1 MGMRFLVVLMLMAL
15 VGGACGSDIG
25 DEPEP
30 TVPEGT
36 PGDVILEISDEGGF
50 VPVEFN
56 LSRVPRFT
64 VFADGTVVMPGGRQF
79 VFPGPALNPLVRT
92 ELDAETLAD
101 LLTFIEDLGLAD
113 IDSVDI
119 NNATNVADASTTVVR
134 YFDASGE
141 HRISIYALG
150 FDGTS
155 SDARPAIVESMISRL
170 DQATG
175 GDDADPYEAER
186 VVVFAQVAQGLDPQ
200 QLTPAGPWP
209 FDFDRSDSTSEVA
222 GFWCLTVEGDVA
234 KAVTEVLDD
243 ADAMTTWELDGA
255 AHRVIGRP
263 LLPHQDGC

>member
-1 MGMRFLVVLMLMAL
+1 MRFVVVMMLMGLVV
-15 VGGACGSDIG
+15 GACGSDTV

-30 TVPEGT
+30 TVPNGT
-36 PGDVILEISDEGGF
+36 DGGVILEISDEGGF

-64 VFADGTVVMPGGRQF
+64 VFADGTVVMPRGGQF
-79 VFPGPALNPLVRT
+79 SFPGPALSPLVRT
-92 ELDAETLAD
+92 ELDPGTLAD
-101 LLTFIEDLGLAD
+101 LLTFVDDLGLAD
-113 IDSVDI
+113 IESVDI

-134 YFDASGE
+134 YFDGSGE

-170 DQATG
+170 DQATS
-175 GDDADPYEAER
+175 GDDAEPYDAER
-186 VVVFAQVAQGLDPQ
+186 MIVFAQVAQGLDPQ
-200 QLTPAGPWP
+200 QLTQAGPWP
-209 FDFDRSDSTSEVA
+209 FDFDQSDSTSEVA
-222 GFWCLTVEGDVA
+222 GFWCLTVDGDEASAVA
-234 KAVTEVLDD
+234 AVLDD
-243 ADAMTTWELDGA
+243 VDTMTTWELDGA